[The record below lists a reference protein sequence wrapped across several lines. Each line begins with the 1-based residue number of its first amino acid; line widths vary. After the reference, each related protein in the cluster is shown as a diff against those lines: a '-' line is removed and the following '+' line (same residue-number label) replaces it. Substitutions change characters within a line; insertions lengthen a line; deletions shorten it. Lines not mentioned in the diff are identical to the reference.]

1 MDKLLLVVATEVAK
15 TLIPAAI
22 EWILQDESLVEVKA
36 KRDDVP
42 GTANFGVSFRPTE
55 TGFSCIVQF
64 DQRHDK

>member
-1 MDKLLLVVATEVAK
+1 MDKLLLAIATEAAK